1 MEIHEKIRLFLKQK
15 KVVSKN
21 LAAEYGISQQ
31 IISNYLNGVNAMPL
45 AFLVWIYEK
54 YQNEINL
61 NALFENDNTS
71 IVAEPRT
78 EYKPK
83 LNKKRILE
91 KVSKI
96 LDEECSS

>member
-1 MEIHEKIRLFLKQK
+1 MEIHEKIKLFLKQK

-21 LAAEYGISQQ
+21 LAEEYGISQQ

-54 YQNEINL
+54 FQDEINL
-61 NALFENDNTS
+61 NALFENDNTN

-91 KVSKI
+91 KMSKI
-96 LDEECSS
+96 LDEELSA